1 MSFQQGQG
9 SHAVSASITSLATP
23 LVMTW
28 LCPPGQQMSLTT
40 ALFPLWLG
48 GTGQFG
54 ADPLS
59 SASGELIR
67 CHVPT
72 AGCSVAP
79 GPAGFLEEQN
89 TSYNWTIYL
98 VLPPTPRPRPPRH
111 SSLVRWDLFNDLF
124 HWGKRSLFC
133 PDTCL
138 KMTTFFTPT
147 TGLMGKRR
155 QDSTLKNRYQ

>member
-1 MSFQQGQG
+1 MS
-9 SHAVSASITSLATP
+9 SWAANVAHHSPVPPLAWRDWP
-23 LVMTW
+23 
-28 LCPPGQQMSLTT
+28 
-40 ALFPLWLG
+40 
-48 GTGQFG
+48 FG

-89 TSYNWTIYL
+89 TSYNWTVYL

-155 QDSTLKNRYQ
+155 QDSTLKTVTSDALRKDRDLLIAPLHTH

>member
-1 MSFQQGQG
+1 MPVHAKLLQSCLTLCDPMDCSPWG
-9 SHAVSASITSLATP
+9 SSIPGILQARTLKGVARPTFKLWEKLHFGGSALCRKVTCPVPPLAWRDWP
-23 LVMTW
+23 
-28 LCPPGQQMSLTT
+28 
-40 ALFPLWLG
+40 
-48 GTGQFG
+48 FG

-89 TSYNWTIYL
+89 TSYNWTVYL

-124 HWGKRSLFC
+124 
-133 PDTCL
+133 
-138 KMTTFFTPT
+138 
-147 TGLMGKRR
+147 
-155 QDSTLKNRYQ
+155 